1 VDYGLERLPAE
12 RSGEACPRP
21 PPMGHAV
28 GEATRRSVEP
38 VRRVT
43 ARAGSAPVAASG
55 WEHVEVI
62 LAEDA
67 EVVSSLVLEQDSTFR
82 AKVFRRSGEEAR
94 LGSPEPEQ
102 PTLGP
107 ERQAF
112 GCWRPCG
119 KGVELVLA
127 EEVDLGLEE
136 LVILYRH
143 RRGCLVAEE
152 TSLPDGLSQE
162 YSRCA
167 PDGLE
172 AVGATLNSVPEAC
185 GSPRSEVY
193 EDDFEDDS
201 EPEQQQ

>member
-1 VDYGLERLPAE
+1 
-12 RSGEACPRP
+12 
-21 PPMGHAV
+21 MGHAV
-28 GEATRRSVEP
+28 GEATRRAVEP

-43 ARAGSAPVAASG
+43 ARPGSSPVAASS
-55 WEHVEVI
+55 WEHVEVV

-82 AKVFRRSGEEAR
+82 AQVFSRSGEDAK
-94 LGSPEPEQ
+94 LKPLEPEQ

-107 ERQAF
+107 EREKAF

-152 TSLPDGLSQE
+152 TSLPDGLAQAGMPLQ
-162 YSRCA
+162 C
-167 PDGLE
+167 LE
-172 AVGATLNSVPEAC
+172 AQAKSVAGILQVCTRVGGRRDPK
-185 GSPRSEVY
+185 GSEG
-193 EDDFEDDS
+193 
-201 EPEQQQ
+201 

>member
-1 VDYGLERLPAE
+1 
-12 RSGEACPRP
+12 
-21 PPMGHAV
+21 MGHAV
-28 GEATRRSVEP
+28 GEATRRAVEP

-43 ARAGSAPVAASG
+43 ARPGSSPVAASS
-55 WEHVEVI
+55 WEHVEVV

-82 AKVFRRSGEEAR
+82 AQVFSRSGEQAK
-94 LGSPEPEQ
+94 LKPLEPEQ

-152 TSLPDGLSQE
+152 TSLPDGLAQE

-167 PDGLE
+167 PESE
-172 AVGATLNSVPEAC
+172 AAGATLNSVPEAC
-185 GSPRSEVY
+185 CSPRSEVY

-201 EPEQQQ
+201 EPEHQQ

>member
-1 VDYGLERLPAE
+1 
-12 RSGEACPRP
+12 
-21 PPMGHAV
+21 MGHAV
-28 GEATRRSVEP
+28 GEATRRAVEP

-43 ARAGSAPVAASG
+43 ARPGSSPVAASS
-55 WEHVEVI
+55 WEHVEVV

-82 AKVFRRSGEEAR
+82 AQVFSRSGEDAK
-94 LGSPEPEQ
+94 LKPLEPEQ

-107 ERQAF
+107 EREKAF

-152 TSLPDGLSQE
+152 TSLPDGLAQE

-167 PDGLE
+167 PESE
-172 AVGATLNSVPEAC
+172 AAGATLNSVPEAC
-185 GSPRSEVY
+185 CSPRSEVY

-201 EPEQQQ
+201 EPEHQQ

>member
-1 VDYGLERLPAE
+1 
-12 RSGEACPRP
+12 
-21 PPMGHAV
+21 MGHAV

-152 TSLPDGLSQE
+152 TSLPDGLSQAGM
-162 YSRCA
+162 SLQVLKTKRKQSCA
-167 PDGLE
+167 GIFQVRTRWVGGRRVDEDSHVLCMVSHGA
-172 AVGATLNSVPEAC
+172 AVGATLNSVPEARTK
-185 GSPRSEVY
+185 SQSRS
-193 EDDFEDDS
+193 
-201 EPEQQQ
+201 